1 MALII
6 YKSFPLV
13 SYISFFFNPTKSKTR
28 DNNSSSLCT
37 RSLSVIFSRI
47 ILLSSQSTMTFTRH
61 LLYAI
66 AALSA
71 VPGIM
76 GTPIAGDA
84 FELSNA
90 QQWDNVVSTAP
101 SWDSG
106 ETSLSDSLWSST
118 KCTATATASYWETVT
133 NTATVTGWET
143 VTDTVTAT
151 EWDTITAW
159 STTTDW
165 NTVTS
170 TETATVT
177 SCWGGW

>member
-1 MALII
+1 
-6 YKSFPLV
+6 
-13 SYISFFFNPTKSKTR
+13 
-28 DNNSSSLCT
+28 
-37 RSLSVIFSRI
+37 
-47 ILLSSQSTMTFTRH
+47 MTFTRH

-76 GTPIAGDA
+76 GTPITSDT

-90 QQWDNVVSTAP
+90 QHWDNVVSTAP
-101 SWDSG
+101 SWGSP
-106 ETSLSDSLWSST
+106 ETSTDYLWSST

-133 NTATVTGWET
+133 DTATVTGWETVTDTATVTGWET

-165 NTVTS
+165 NTVIS